1 MRIIYV
7 GNMLGVRRVGMKKSP
22 QSKRKKKKNI
32 KTLDIT
38 EFLKTEKENV

>member
-1 MRIIYV
+1 
-7 GNMLGVRRVGMKKSP
+7 MLGVRQVGMKKSP
-22 QSKRKKKKNI
+22 QSKRKKKNI